1 MFLSEV
7 LGAGPT
13 QAPLQLFPA
22 LSLTQWVKNPPAMQE
37 TQETRVRIPGRE
49 DLLEASTSTHSS
61 ILEWRIPWA
70 RGAWRAAVHRVPKS
84 WTRLKRLSMHARV
97 GRDKLGNHQ
106 HVDETG

>member
-37 TQETRVRIPGRE
+37 TQETRVQYLGQEDPLEKEMATYSSVLAWKVSRTEEPGRLQPKE
-49 DLLEASTSTHSS
+49 LQ
-61 ILEWRIPWA
+61 
-70 RGAWRAAVHRVPKS
+70 RV
-84 WTRLKRLSMHARV
+84 RQ
-97 GRDKLGNHQ
+97 D
-106 HVDETG
+106 

>member
-37 TQETRVRIPGRE
+37 AQETRVQYLGQE
-49 DLLEASTSTHSS
+49 DPLEKEMATHSWF
-61 ILEWRIPWA
+61 LPE
-70 RGAWRAAVHRVPKS
+70 KS
-84 WTRLKRLSMHARV
+84 HGLKSLAGYSAK
-97 GRDKLGNHQ
+97 GRKEPDRTKHTHTHISKCNFRSLGGP
-106 HVDETG
+106 EFSLAI